1 MLLALLYKTDIEFPI
16 ALGKN
21 CSPEKPIPL
30 MLPCLFNPELA
41 SQSSLSESSISQIKS
56 RSIPD
61 FVFPT

>member
-41 SQSSLSESSISQIKS
+41 SQSSLSES
-56 RSIPD
+56 
-61 FVFPT
+61 